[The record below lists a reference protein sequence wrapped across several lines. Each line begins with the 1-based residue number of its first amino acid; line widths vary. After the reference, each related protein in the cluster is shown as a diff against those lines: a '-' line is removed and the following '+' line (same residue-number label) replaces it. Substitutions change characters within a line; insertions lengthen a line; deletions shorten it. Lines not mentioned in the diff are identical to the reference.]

1 MSPKQ
6 MIGEPDPERGTG
18 AEKITPGRFNGHV
31 AIITGA
37 ASGIGRATARRMA
50 AEGASVTCLDLSFE
64 GAQTSAAEV
73 QADGGTALAVHCDVT
88 DEVSVKKAIAESV
101 AELGRPSIVVNS
113 AGIGGFEHTTEQ
125 SMAGW
130 NRMIGVNLTGTFLI
144 CRETLPHLL
153 DGGGVIV
160 NVSSTAGVMGQP
172 FSAAYCASK
181 GGVSMMPK
189 ALAVE
194 YIDRGVR
201 VNAVA
206 PGGVD
211 TPLVWEFGLPEGAP
225 SKALERIMTPM
236 GFCTPSEVAG
246 AISYLSSDEAA
257 YVSGS
262 ILSFD
267 GVLSA

>member
-1 MSPKQ
+1 
-6 MIGEPDPERGTG
+6 
-18 AEKITPGRFNGHV
+18 
-31 AIITGA
+31 
-37 ASGIGRATARRMA
+37 
-50 AEGASVTCLDLSFE
+50 
-64 GAQTSAAEV
+64 
-73 QADGGTALAVHCDVT
+73 
-88 DEVSVKKAIAESV
+88 
-101 AELGRPSIVVNS
+101 
-113 AGIGGFEHTTEQ
+113 
-125 SMAGW
+125 
-130 NRMIGVNLTGTFLI
+130 
-144 CRETLPHLL
+144 
-153 DGGGVIV
+153 
-160 NVSSTAGVMGQP
+160 
-172 FSAAYCASK
+172 
-181 GGVSMMPK
+181 MMTK